1 MSFQAVA
8 NGHLVGFSP
17 SNFVLYRLW
26 EREKY
31 LSANGHFD
39 TLLQS
44 FLPDHTPDQSRQLA
58 FEAFEEEEWNRRPR
72 QGTDRNQFSL
82 AVERILKRGARWKAL
97 LNAADSDEV
106 LLVDE
111 DRPLMDETT
120 TLRAVIESGSD
131 EEFNRVIDFLA
142 TGGNFRDVCLRL
154 SGLRHMIRNLADT
167 PREQAEMRSY
177 LVKAI
182 TERIRQVFGEP
193 DSSQT
198 NPLEEIRRFEGG
210 ALGFLISQIL
220 GVQISIGEGKDIQ
233 TILHLHCRMIITRH
247 ILLSQCRRRAH
258 WRDSKSFRRIESR
271 ELVSF

>member
-1 MSFQAVA
+1 MPMSFQAVA

-26 EREKY
+26 ERERY
-31 LSANGHFD
+31 HSANGHFD

-72 QGTDRNQFSL
+72 QGIDRNQFSL
-82 AVERILKRGARWKAL
+82 ALERILKRGARWEAL
-97 LNAADSDEV
+97 LRAVGSDEV

-131 EEFNRVIDFLA
+131 EEFNTVKDFLA
-142 TGGNFRDVCLRL
+142 TGSNLGDVCLRL
-154 SGLRHMIRNLADT
+154 SGVRRMIRNLADT
-167 PREQAEMRSY
+167 PREQAGVRSY
-177 LVKAI
+177 LVNAI

-193 DSSQT
+193 ELVQDA
-198 NPLEEIRRFEGG
+198 PLEETREFEGG
-210 ALGFLISQIL
+210 ALGFLIAHIL
-220 GVQISIGEGKDIQ
+220 GVQISFAEGKDIQ
-233 TILHLHCRMIITRH
+233 TISHLHHRMIITRH
-247 ILLSQCRRRAH
+247 ILLSRC
-258 WRDSKSFRRIESR
+258 
-271 ELVSF
+271 